1 MNGTVQDNL
10 NEAAMELVGVRR
22 AQEALVRQ
30 QGRNTVDWGPLKVG
44 HIDTGIFKDAIFG
57 AWDGND
63 HPVILL
69 REGRNLMP
77 GEENDLPLD
86 PYPRHYKGHLDD
98 IPGHGTRTCGLIA
111 ADAPGQFR
119 GVAPGVP
126 VVPYRATNRVFI
138 ADDKNSSRVG
148 RAIRD
153 AVAKGCEIISISLG
167 YPQLG
172 SKVFFVNIFREI
184 LGRRDRTLGEAVDEA
199 YEKGVIIVAAGGQI
213 VSTVVYPGRF
223 SRTICAGGVDERGF
237 VYKDAKYEQFQER
250 VNVWAP
256 AANVSVPDVPEAPG
270 STKKGEGTSYATAI
284 VAGAA
289 ALWLTRHRSDI
300 ERLYGRGPKRVEAFR
315 RLLSQTF
322 TPMRGNDYRPVNGTG
337 ILDVLRLVEMEDA
350 HGRRLDFP
358 DPDSLTTDLPKAAG
372 EYI

>member
-1 MNGTVQDNL
+1 MDNL
-10 NEAAMELVGVRR
+10 HEPAMQLVTAEAA
-22 AQEALVRQ
+22 QQALLNH
-30 QGRNTVDWGPLKVG
+30 QGRNAVDWGPLRVG
-44 HIDTGIFKDAIFG
+44 HIDTGLFKDSIFG
-57 AWDGND
+57 AWDGNE

-69 REGRNLMP
+69 REGLNLMP
-77 GEENDLPLD
+77 GEEGSLPLD
-86 PYPRHYKGHLDD
+86 PWPKRYRGHLDD

-111 ADAPGQFR
+111 ADAPNLFR

-126 VVPYRATNRVFI
+126 IVPYRATNRVFI
-138 ADDKNSSRVG
+138 ADDTNSSRVG

-172 SKVFFVNIFREI
+172 SKVFFVNIFRDI
-184 LGRRDRTLGEAVDEA
+184 FGKRDRTLGEAVDEA

-223 SRTICAGGVDERGF
+223 ARTICAGGVDQEGI
-237 VYKDAKYEQFQER
+237 VYRDARYEAFQER

-256 AANVSVPDVPEAPG
+256 ADDISVPHVPEAPG
-270 STKKGEGTSYATAI
+270 TIKKGEGTSYATAI

-289 ALWLTRHRSDI
+289 ALWLTRHRTEI
-300 ERLYGRGPKRVEAFR
+300 EQLYGRGPKRVEAFR
-315 RLLSQTF
+315 TLLSRT
-322 TPMRGNDYRPVNGTG
+322 RKPVKGEYQPPGPTG
-337 ILDVLRLVEMEDA
+337 VLNILGLVEMKDA
-350 HGRRLDFP
+350 AGNPVTFP
-358 DPDSLTTDLPKAAG
+358 DPDSLDTDLPKAAG

>member
-1 MNGTVQDNL
+1 MDNL
-10 NEAAMELVGVRR
+10 NEAAMNLVE
-22 AQEALVRQ
+22 AQQAQ
-30 QGRNTVDWGPLKVG
+30 QSLLSHQARNSIDWGPLRVG
-44 HIDTGIFKDAIFG
+44 HIDTGLFKDPIFG
-57 AWDGND
+57 AWDGNE

-69 REGRNLMP
+69 HEGLNLMP
-77 GEENDLPLD
+77 GEEGHLPLD
-86 PYPRHYKGHLDD
+86 PFPDHYRGLLDD

-111 ADAPGQFR
+111 ADAPGVFR

-138 ADDKNSSRVG
+138 ADDKNSSRIG
-148 RAIRD
+148 RAIKD
-153 AVAKGCEIISISLG
+153 AVAKNCEVISISLG

-172 SKVFFVNIFREI
+172 SKIFFVNIFRDI
-184 LGRRDRTLGEAVDEA
+184 LGKRDRTLGEAVDEA

-237 VYKDAKYEQFQER
+237 VYKQAKYEQFKER

-256 AANVSVPDVPEAPG
+256 ADNISVPDVPEAQG
-270 STKKGEGTSYATAI
+270 TTKKGEGTSYATAV

-289 ALWLTRHRSDI
+289 ALWLTRHREEI
-300 ERLYGRGPKRVEAFR
+300 VRLYGRGPKRVEAFR

-322 TPMRGNDYRPVNGTG
+322 TPMRGDDYRPGGPTG
-337 ILDVLRLVEMEDA
+337 VLNIRRLVDMEGSD
-350 HGRRLDFP
+350 GRPLEFP
-358 DPDSLTTDLPKAAG
+358 EPASLETGLPPAAG